1 MPAGDSDTVLSRKHT
16 PVKKLT
22 RQRPMWEVG
31 FRCYEEAKMVVGE
44 MTGRSQRD
52 TDMQHKVWGI
62 H

>member
-1 MPAGDSDTVLSRKHT
+1 MWQRMRKRRLC
-16 PVKKLT
+16 VMEKGW
-22 RQRPMWEVG
+22 M
-31 FRCYEEAKMVVGE
+31 EEAKMVVGE